1 MYKQFSKESRIE
13 IAALLRI
20 GLSKRSCAK
29 ELGFDHSTIVREVN
43 KNKDNDGIYKGGKAH
58 KKYLERRKESKQTH
72 KKIKND
78 KKLRNHIKRR
88 LKKRDSP
95 EQIAGRVKNN
105 DKNKYQKVSRGTIYS
120 WIFNEE
126 PELKKYLRRIS
137 RKGKYRRRRGTKA
150 REKQREEFKI
160 KRIDKRPAVVEDRKR
175 IGDYE
180 GDTII
185 GKDKTKR
192 LLTNVDR
199 ASGYEMINKI
209 DMVSAETVQN
219 IITERFQK
227 IPKQK
232 RHTYTYDN
240 GTEIGKEDADLEKQI
255 GMDIYRAY
263 PYHSWERGSS
273 ENYNGLVRD
282 FFPKGM
288 DFANISI
295 QDVKRVE
302 MNLNHRPR
310 KRLGYLTPHEVFVLN
325 MRPGAVQVGM

>member
-29 ELGFDHSTIVREVN
+29 ELGFDHSTIVREIN

-126 PELKKYLRRIS
+126 PELKK
-137 RKGKYRRRRGTKA
+137 
-150 REKQREEFKI
+150 
-160 KRIDKRPAVVEDRKR
+160 
-175 IGDYE
+175 
-180 GDTII
+180 
-185 GKDKTKR
+185 
-192 LLTNVDR
+192 
-199 ASGYEMINKI
+199 
-209 DMVSAETVQN
+209 
-219 IITERFQK
+219 
-227 IPKQK
+227 
-232 RHTYTYDN
+232 
-240 GTEIGKEDADLEKQI
+240 
-255 GMDIYRAY
+255 
-263 PYHSWERGSS
+263 
-273 ENYNGLVRD
+273 
-282 FFPKGM
+282 
-288 DFANISI
+288 
-295 QDVKRVE
+295 
-302 MNLNHRPR
+302 
-310 KRLGYLTPHEVFVLN
+310 
-325 MRPGAVQVGM
+325 

>member
-1 MYKQFSKESRIE
+1 
-13 IAALLRI
+13 
-20 GLSKRSCAK
+20 
-29 ELGFDHSTIVREVN
+29 
-43 KNKDNDGIYKGGKAH
+43 
-58 KKYLERRKESKQTH
+58 
-72 KKIKND
+72 
-78 KKLRNHIKRR
+78 
-88 LKKRDSP
+88 
-95 EQIAGRVKNN
+95 
-105 DKNKYQKVSRGTIYS
+105 
-120 WIFNEE
+120 
-126 PELKKYLRRIS
+126 
-137 RKGKYRRRRGTKA
+137 
-150 REKQREEFKI
+150 
-160 KRIDKRPAVVEDRKR
+160 
-175 IGDYE
+175 
-180 GDTII
+180 
-185 GKDKTKR
+185 
-192 LLTNVDR
+192 VDR